1 MAEVTLSKLDVA
13 RRQLETAIRLYFYDG
28 DFVSTHTLAAAACK
42 VLNDL
47 TTLSALYAT
56 IDSSFLV

>member
-42 VLNDL
+42 VL
-47 TTLSALYAT
+47 TTQSV
-56 IDSSFLV
+56 I